1 MNIYRE
7 EWLYKA
13 LYIFFGYSFTLIF
26 CWNKSWKRYI
36 LCTSLRWGDI
46 WEVVWRQRFLPNLK
60 RKGEL
65 ISKKGWYIESAKIS
79 RLYNSSIA
87 GKHLFWGC
95 YVVLIFQRAEFGTN
109 YGRKFNGAL
118 LYGSEGAT
126 NGLCEHCDCFGSTS
140 RDRKFAFRAASS
152 LESTTR
158 EQRAFLIFSAC
169 SNSSILCWKISLLG
183 AFPCLPYAFP

>member
-7 EWLYKA
+7 EWLFKA

-36 LCTSLRWGDI
+36 LSTSLRWGDI

-126 NGLCEHCDCFGSTS
+126 NGLRALREHASTAIFLGARAEIKNLLCEQ
-140 RDRKFAFRAASS
+140 RAASS

-158 EQRAFLIFSAC
+158 KQRAVLIFSAC
-169 SNSSILCWKISLLG
+169 SN
-183 AFPCLPYAFP
+183 PYGNPFL